1 MDRSWAEGSRPAE
14 RTGLVPMLLFVTEE
28 QARRLAGLL
37 AGTAAAAA
45 CSDAAVPILRELAG
59 EGRPPRPRWIPVH
72 DEGRILLVPT
82 EEIDW
87 VESCRNEVILHW
99 KRRRLRLRCTTDEM
113 ESLLDPGRFIRIRR
127 NAIVRA
133 DFILELTPWFKGRHV
148 VSLRD
153 GTKLTSAR
161 SRWNPFRG
169 WIGEAARAIPDP
181 AVARAI

>member
-1 MDRSWAEGSRPAE
+1 MNRCEP
-14 RTGLVPMLLFVTEE
+14 GLVPMLLFVTEE
-28 QARRLAGLL
+28 QARRLAALL
-37 AGTAAAAA
+37 AGNAAAAA
-45 CSDAAVPILRELAG
+45 GTDAIVRIFRETGG
-59 EGRPPRPRWIPVH
+59 ERRAPCPRWIPVH
-72 DEGRILLVPT
+72 DEGRVLLVPT

-113 ESLLDPGRFIRIRR
+113 ESILDPARFIRIRR

-169 WIGEAARAIPDP
+169 WIGEAARPIPGP
-181 AVARAI
+181 TAARAL

>member
-1 MDRSWAEGSRPAE
+1 MHGGRS
-14 RTGLVPMLLFVTEE
+14 TGLVPMFLFVTEE
-28 QARRLAGLL
+28 QARRLAALL
-37 AGTAAAAA
+37 GGETAATAAT
-45 CSDAAVPILRELAG
+45 DAIVSLVRETAG
-59 EGRPPRPRWIPVH
+59 ARRPPRPRWIPVH
-72 DEGRILLVPT
+72 DEGRVLLVPT
-82 EEIDW
+82 DEIDW

-113 ESLLDPGRFIRIRR
+113 ESVLDPARFIRIRR

-133 DFILELTPWFKGRHV
+133 DFILELTPWFKGRHI

-169 WIGEAARAIPDP
+169 WIGEPARAIPGP
-181 AVARAI
+181 AAARAL